1 MDAMGS
7 APSRAART
15 AVREID
21 ETTYWGYLRTSPHA
35 GFQQSPEQERA
46 RSGDGRPELVGR
58 YDDAGVASTLEADG
72 PEAGLLQFKA
82 DMGAEFRE
90 CIGGW
95 ELVLDPFLR
104 TVFTL
109 LLPLHGRARRLAD
122 QASRTIRAR
131 TW

>member
-7 APSRAART
+7 APSRTTRT

-21 ETTYWGYLRTSPHA
+21 ETTCWGYLRTSPHA
-35 GFQQSPEQERA
+35 GFQQSPGQGRA

-58 YDDAGVASTLEADG
+58 YDDAGAASTL
-72 PEAGLLQFKA
+72 EAGLLQFKA
-82 DMGAEFRE
+82 DMGAELRE
-90 CIGGW
+90 CIGGL
-95 ELVLDPFLR
+95 ELVLHPFLR

-109 LLPLHGRARRLAD
+109 LLPLHAGAGRLAD

>member
-7 APSRAART
+7 APSRTTRT

-21 ETTYWGYLRTSPHA
+21 ETTYRGYLRTSPHA
-35 GFQQSPEQERA
+35 GFQQSPEWGRA
-46 RSGDGRPELVGR
+46 RSGDRRPELVGR

-82 DMGAEFRE
+82 DMGAELRE

-95 ELVLDPFLR
+95 ELVLHPFLR
-104 TVFTL
+104 TVLTL
-109 LLPLHGRARRLAD
+109 LLPLHAGSGRRSD
-122 QASRTIRAR
+122 QASRSIRAR

>member
-7 APSRAART
+7 APSRTTRT

-21 ETTYWGYLRTSPHA
+21 ETTYWGYLRTSPYA
-35 GFQQSPEQERA
+35 GFQQSPEWGRA
-46 RSGDGRPELVGR
+46 RSGDWRPELVGW
-58 YDDAGVASTLEADG
+58 YDDAGAASTLEADG
-72 PEAGLLQFKA
+72 PETGLLQFKA
-82 DMGAEFRE
+82 DMGAELRE
-90 CIGGW
+90 CIGGL
-95 ELVLDPFLR
+95 ELVLHPFLR

-109 LLPLHGRARRLAD
+109 LLPLHAGAGRLAD

>member
-1 MDAMGS
+1 M
-7 APSRAART
+7 
-15 AVREID
+15 
-21 ETTYWGYLRTSPHA
+21 
-35 GFQQSPEQERA
+35 
-46 RSGDGRPELVGR
+46 GR

-82 DMGAEFRE
+82 DMGAELRE
-90 CIGGW
+90 CIGGL
-95 ELVLDPFLR
+95 ELVLHPFLR

-109 LLPLHGRARRLAD
+109 LLPLHAGAGRLAD

>member
-7 APSRAART
+7 APSRTTRT

-21 ETTYWGYLRTSPHA
+21 ETTCWGYLRTSPHA
-35 GFQQSPEQERA
+35 GFQQSPEQGRA
-46 RSGDGRPELVGR
+46 RSGDRRPELVGR
-58 YDDAGVASTLEADG
+58 YDDAGAASTL
-72 PEAGLLQFKA
+72 EAGLLQFKA
-82 DMGAEFRE
+82 DMGAELRE
-90 CIGGW
+90 CIGGL
-95 ELVLDPFLR
+95 ELVLHPFLR

-109 LLPLHGRARRLAD
+109 LLPLHAGAGRLAD

>member
-7 APSRAART
+7 APSRTTRT

-21 ETTYWGYLRTSPHA
+21 EATCWGYLRTSPHA
-35 GFQQSPEQERA
+35 GFQQSPGQGRA

-58 YDDAGVASTLEADG
+58 YDDAGAASTL
-72 PEAGLLQFKA
+72 EAGLLQFKA
-82 DMGAEFRE
+82 DMGAELRE
-90 CIGGW
+90 CIGGL
-95 ELVLDPFLR
+95 ELVLHPFLR

-109 LLPLHGRARRLAD
+109 LLPLHAGAGRLAD

>member
-7 APSRAART
+7 APSRTTRT
-15 AVREID
+15 AEREID

-58 YDDAGVASTLEADG
+58 YDDAGAASTL
-72 PEAGLLQFKA
+72 EAGLLQFKA
-82 DMGAEFRE
+82 DMGAELRE
-90 CIGGW
+90 CIGGL
-95 ELVLDPFLR
+95 ELVLHPFLR

-109 LLPLHGRARRLAD
+109 LLPLHAGAGRLAD